1 MRTIVSCI
9 FLLTALLL
17 SPELTAQNKVAQ
29 TAHYLL
35 GVDVNGYA
43 IELPFSKA
51 EADLAWNVYSKSWGR
66 SEATQGHK
74 SYEAIF
80 KESVYPQKVLL
91 FSEITGDTKISK
103 VWAGIDPQGIPKE
116 TYPKLQKEMADY
128 IYGFYIKMRKDAAQK
143 QIDDSERAASFLS
156 KSYEELKRDERKDL
170 RAQEKTNLKIQ
181 QYELELKQMRQDSV
195 NYIKSLEAINIKLD
209 SVYAETEKIKKL
221 VELYKA
227 KLEEIE

>member
-1 MRTIVSCI
+1 MRTIYTGIFIVSI
-9 FLLTALLL
+9 FLFGIDL
-17 SPELTAQNKVAQ
+17 PAQNKVLQ
-29 TAHYLL
+29 SPHYLL
-35 GVDVNGYA
+35 GVDVNGYS
-43 IELPFSKA
+43 IELPFSKS

-66 SEATQGHK
+66 GEATQGHK

-80 KESVYPQKVLL
+80 KEAVYPEKVLL
-91 FSEITGDTKISK
+91 FSEITGDAKTSQ
-103 VWAGIDPQGIPKE
+103 VWAGIDPQGIPKDI
-116 TYPKLQKEMADY
+116 YPKLQKEMVDY

-143 QIDDSERAASFLS
+143 QIEDAERAASFLS

-170 RAQEKTNLKIQ
+170 RNQEKTNLKIQ

-195 NYIKSLEAINIKLD
+195 NYIKSLEAINVKLD
-209 SVYAETEKIKKL
+209 SVYVETEKIKKL